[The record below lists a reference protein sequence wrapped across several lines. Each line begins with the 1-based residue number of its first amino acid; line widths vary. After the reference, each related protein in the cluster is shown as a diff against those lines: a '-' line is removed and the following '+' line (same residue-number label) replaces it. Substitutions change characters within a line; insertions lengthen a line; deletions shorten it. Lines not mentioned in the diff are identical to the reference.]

1 MGPSFRSRLATGTV
15 LVAPGIIVGRGF
27 RHEQV
32 SQMTEIILSQWVIAS
47 ALGALCLGLLFF
59 SLVPAVFLTMRL
71 RSMKGALSAMRAD
84 SAGLK
89 QSLVA
94 DLRDILERLAER
106 QIEAASQHQMQ
117 LGQHLSSALQQP
129 LEDVAQSLQ
138 DFGKNQNSQ
147 ISQGLQDQMSAFAE
161 RLDRLLGGQV
171 GQAKEL
177 QLQTLK
183 SLENTVVAFE
193 EMTKSI
199 GTTAE
204 SATQSMVKQL
214 RASVSRSQAETDA
227 NLTELLGKLT
237 AQVSS
242 TVAAIEQQATLTGK
256 VALDQQKKISEQ
268 AQRSIEALSN
278 EVRAQTQAIEM
289 ASQSMRTAGAD
300 VTTAVE
306 RIIEGMTGLI
316 SGAAQEFMRS
326 GQGFADIFDKSSA
339 LSRDLAQTAAALA
352 ASSKDIGVVVTD
364 YRNARETLQGMV
376 DLMRATVETAR
387 SDASLASD
395 VVDRIEAAAHKL
407 VTAQGQA
414 DETLAKLNGVLT
426 DAHSAFSAQMLETVR
441 DFHEHLTRTLP
452 SQQIADES
460 QRRHS
465 EFDRMISDW
474 VQATPRLRHSKPA
487 APRDKDEERVA
498 ARPLVPGNG
507 TE

>member
-1 MGPSFRSRLATGTV
+1 
-15 LVAPGIIVGRGF
+15 
-27 RHEQV
+27 
-32 SQMTEIILSQWVIAS
+32 MTEVILSQWVIAS
-47 ALGALCLGLLFF
+47 TLGALCLGLLFF
-59 SLVPAVFLTMRL
+59 CLVPAVFLTMRL
-71 RSMKGALSAMRAD
+71 QGMKGALSAMRAD
-84 SAGLK
+84 SAQLK
-89 QSLVA
+89 ESLVA
-94 DLRDILERLAER
+94 DLREILERIAEK
-106 QIEAASQHQMQ
+106 QIEAASQHQTR

-129 LEDVAQSLQ
+129 LEGVAQSLQ
-138 DFGKNQNSQ
+138 DFGKNQNSE
-147 ISQGLQDQMSAFAE
+147 ISQGLKDQISAFAE
-161 RLDRLLGGQV
+161 RLDQLLGGQV

-183 SLENTVVAFE
+183 SLESTIAAFE

-204 SATQSMVKQL
+204 SATQSLVKQL

-227 NLTELLGKLT
+227 NLAELLGKLGSH
-237 AQVSS
+237 VSS
-242 TVAAIEQQATLTGK
+242 TIAAIEEQATLTGK
-256 VALDQQKKISEQ
+256 TALDQQKKLAEQ
-268 AQRSIEALSN
+268 AQRSIEALSK
-278 EVRAQTQAIEM
+278 EVRSQTQAIEM
-289 ASQSMRTAGAD
+289 ASQSMRTAGTD
-300 VTTAVE
+300 VTSAVD

-387 SDASLASD
+387 GDASLASD
-395 VVDRIEAAAHKL
+395 VVARLEEAAQKL
-407 VTAQGQA
+407 VAAQGQA
-414 DETLAKLNGVLT
+414 DETLAKLNGVLS
-426 DAHSAFSAQMLETVR
+426 DAHNAFSTQLLETVR
-441 DFHEHLTRTLP
+441 EFHEHLARTPP

-474 VQATPRLRHSKPA
+474 VQATPRLRQSKPA
-487 APRDKDEERVA
+487 AAPGKDDERA
-498 ARPLVPGNG
+498 SARPLVPGNA